1 MTKQSTLIVL
11 AAAAAFAIS
20 ACETTTDVSPAGA
33 SAALENQRVNP
44 DCRPGNTPA
53 GTVSGL
59 HCTPGSNT
67 GQLAGIDSNVEG
79 ASTQMPAI
87 TPARR

>member
-1 MTKQSTLIVL
+1 MSKQSASIVL
-11 AAAAAFAIS
+11 AAAAAFVVC
-20 ACETTTDVSPAGA
+20 ACESTTDVSPARA
-33 SAALENQRVNP
+33 TTALEDQRVNP

-67 GQLAGIDSNVEG
+67 GQWAGIDANVEG

-87 TPARR
+87 VPARR